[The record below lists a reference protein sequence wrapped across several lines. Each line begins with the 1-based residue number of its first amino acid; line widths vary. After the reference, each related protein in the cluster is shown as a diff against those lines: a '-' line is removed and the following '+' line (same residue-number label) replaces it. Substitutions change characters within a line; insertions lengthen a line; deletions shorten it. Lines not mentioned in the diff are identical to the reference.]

1 MANHFPFK
9 STYSIEGVLLG
20 PFASVGLMLF
30 LLGFYVLLFGMVV
43 YFLFTRR
50 NMVNRKLHLGWVIV
64 LFVLSVSSALIGA
77 GITLREA
84 ALGFRAASTHDI
96 KPLED
101 WKIPPSVPHLVLQV
115 LVGIFRLLANCIA
128 DAILL
133 YRWFV
138 VWEPMKSGFIFL
150 VLALL
155 ATNGKFASCI
165 LFLCL
170 ETSTSIAFGLVGYII
185 SYAALGMGRLELFS
199 RANNALAGFGIANA
213 INTLI
218 LTLMIASRIWW
229 RTRNA
234 RKFLGQETERT
245 YKRIILVII
254 ESGFVYSLSIIAN
267 VSVMQSSS
275 SLGFDLDLTGVVV
288 LMVGIAPT
296 LVTLR
301 TSLGLTESAVPDI
314 QIISTLRFGESPA
327 TTSINDS
334 QNLEVHSVDLEQ
346 GSTDASENL
355 EPPKIERSDASSV

>member
-20 PFASVGLMLF
+20 PFVSVGLMLF

-133 YRWFV
+133 YRCFV

-155 ATNGKFASCI
+155 ATN
-165 LFLCL
+165 
-170 ETSTSIAFGLVGYII
+170 AFGLVGYII

-288 LMVGIAPT
+288 LMVVRA
-296 LVTLR
+296 
-301 TSLGLTESAVPDI
+301 ES
-314 QIISTLRFGESPA
+314 QWL
-327 TTSINDS
+327 
-334 QNLEVHSVDLEQ
+334 
-346 GSTDASENL
+346 
-355 EPPKIERSDASSV
+355 